1 MTTTIIIAVIL
12 GAFAGAAPGPYTTM
26 VIGTSL
32 QRGFREGLK
41 LAFVPLATDI
51 IPLLLTVFILDQLN
65 WTALTL
71 LGITGGTLIGMVG
84 VRFIRH
90 NGPPA
95 MEGEKPFQAATFGH
109 AAVSVF
115 FSPSPWMFWLV
126 LAGPM
131 TLRAMERS
139 TAEAAVFVGILFAMN
154 IGMAALVAWGVSHS
168 RKIIAPS
175 IRQRVLQVAGIGLI
189 IAGVF
194 LVWQAMEGNFQSMME
209 RQEGV
214 RERLEEFRG
223 EIETRRH
230 QG

>member
-1 MTTTIIIAVIL
+1 MTTTIIVAIVL

-26 VIGTSL
+26 VMGTSL
-32 QRGFREGLK
+32 QKGFREGFK
-41 LAFVPLATDI
+41 LALVPLVTDI
-51 IPLLLTVFILDQLN
+51 IPLILSVFILDAFN

-90 NGPPA
+90 NGPPG
-95 MEGEKPFQAATFGH
+95 MDGQEPLQAATFSH
-109 AAVSVF
+109 AAISTF
-115 FSPSPWMFWLV
+115 LSPSPWLFWLV

-139 TAEAAVFVGILFAMN
+139 TAEAAIFVGILFVMN
-154 IGMAALVAWGVSHS
+154 IGMATLVAWLVSNS
-168 RKIIAPS
+168 RRIIAPQ
-175 IRQRVLQVAGIGLI
+175 IRSRMLQVAGIGLL

-209 RQEGV
+209 RQEGM
-214 RERLEEFRG
+214 RQAIEEFRG
-223 EIETRRH
+223 QVQER
-230 QG
+230 GS

>member
-1 MTTTIIIAVIL
+1 MTTTIIVAIVL
-12 GAFAGAAPGPYTTM
+12 GAFAGAAPGPFTTM

-32 QRGFREGLK
+32 QRGFREGFK
-41 LAFVPLATDI
+41 LALVPLVTDA
-51 IPLLLTVFILDQLN
+51 IPLVLTVFILHALN

-95 MEGEKPFQAATFGH
+95 LEGEEPFPAATFSH
-109 AAVSVF
+109 AAASTF
-115 FSPSPWMFWLV
+115 FSPSPWLFWFV

-131 TLRAMERS
+131 TVRAMERS
-139 TAEAAVFVGILFAMN
+139 LWEAAVFVGILFIMN
-154 IGMAALVAWGVSHS
+154 MGMATLLAWLVSRS
-168 RKIIAPS
+168 RKILAPA
-175 IRQRVLQVAGIGLI
+175 IRSRVLQVAGVGLI

-194 LVWQAMEGNFQSMME
+194 LVWQAMEGDFQSMVE

-214 RERLEEFRG
+214 RDRIEEFRRG
-223 EIETRRH
+223 MN
-230 QG
+230 